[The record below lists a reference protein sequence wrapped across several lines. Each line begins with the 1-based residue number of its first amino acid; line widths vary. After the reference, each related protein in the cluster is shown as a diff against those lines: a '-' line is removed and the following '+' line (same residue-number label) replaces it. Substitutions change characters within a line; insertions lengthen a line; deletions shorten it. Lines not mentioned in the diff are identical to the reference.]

1 VTRRSRPASARKR
14 TARTPGPL
22 ILVVED
28 NSDLR
33 ELYSAYFVAHGFR
46 VQGAS
51 DGYSTFTQAVDL
63 RPHLIVTDL
72 SMPHLDGW
80 EAIRRLKAD
89 VRTLHIPVLVC
100 TGHAFGG
107 VDRALDAGCDAYLVK
122 PCMPEVLLAEA
133 RRLLGHSAGRRLA

>member
-1 VTRRSRPASARKR
+1 VAQRPRVPSARKR
-14 TARTPGPL
+14 TARTPGSL
-22 ILVVED
+22 VLVVED

-63 RPHLIVTDL
+63 RPDLIVTDL

-80 EAIRRLKAD
+80 EAIRRLKSD
-89 VRTLHIPVLVC
+89 PRTRHIPVLVC

-122 PCMPEVLLAEA
+122 PCLPEVLLAEA
-133 RRLLGHSAGRRLA
+133 RRLLAHSAGRRFA

>member
-1 VTRRSRPASARKR
+1 VTRRTRPAYARKR
-14 TARTPGPL
+14 TARDPGPL
-22 ILVVED
+22 VLVVED

-33 ELYSAYFVAHGFR
+33 ELYSAYFLAHGFR

-51 DGYSTFTQAVDL
+51 DGHSTFTRAVDL
-63 RPHLIVTDL
+63 RPDLIVTDL

-89 VRTLHIPVLVC
+89 LRTRHIPVLVC

-122 PCMPEVLLAEA
+122 PCLPEVLLAEA
-133 RRLLGHSAGRRLA
+133 RRLLARSSARRFA